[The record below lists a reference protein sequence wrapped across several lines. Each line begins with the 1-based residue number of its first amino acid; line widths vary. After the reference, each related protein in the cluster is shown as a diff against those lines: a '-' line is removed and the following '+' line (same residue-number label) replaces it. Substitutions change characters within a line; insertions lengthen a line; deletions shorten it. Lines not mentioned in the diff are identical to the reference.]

1 MEKNRWV
8 RGLIEGIAALAFG
21 IFILFS
27 PDNATNLIGLAAAGF
42 LLVAGVVEA
51 IARRERY
58 TDTGFIRGIIGLVGG
73 VIMLFLVWGDFV
85 SITTAFNIFAA
96 FLIAYGGV
104 GLFND
109 FFSRGGKAFEWGP
122 VLLDLILLAWGVLIF
137 FSRTVQPA
145 PDQRMDAGRHW
156 CGHRRL
162 GPLRQASAVRPSSP
176 ERESVRVK
184 S

>member
-51 IARRERY
+51 FTRRARF
-58 TDTGFIRGIIGLVGG
+58 TDTGFIRGIIGVVGG
-73 VIMLFLVWGDFV
+73 ILMLLMVFMGFV
-85 SITTAFNIFAA
+85 SLTTAFNIFAV

-122 VLLDLILLAWGVLIF
+122 VLLDVILLAWGVLIF
-137 FSRTVQPA
+137 FSR
-145 PDQRMDAGRHW
+145 GRFSLLHTSGW
-156 CGHRRL
+156 VLVAIGVVIGAWAL
-162 GPLRQASAVRPSSP
+162 FVKRP
-176 ERESVRVK
+176 RGTAAES
-184 S
+184 

>member
-137 FSRTVQPA
+137 FSR
-145 PDQRMDAGRHW
+145 GRFSLLHTSGW
-156 CGHRRL
+156 VLVAIGVVIGAWAL
-162 GPLRQASAVRPSSP
+162 FVKRP
-176 ERESVRVK
+176 RGTAAES
-184 S
+184 